1 MEHEPAVFR
10 NRYIRSSAL
19 WLSDRHHAEKSSD
32 AASFFPGYHTLLYRL
47 PTLRAGKGASPGKVD
62 PDVESLCIGVKLCIR
77 HLPRRCQTKGH
88 LKKVYVSHNE
98 NVNIILAVSKSMVTH
113 LK

>member
-1 MEHEPAVFR
+1 MGHQPAVFH
-10 NRYIRSSAL
+10 NRYIDPRNSGCQVGIMLKKVQMPPAL
-19 WLSDRHHAEKSSD
+19 FLGIIS
-32 AASFFPGYHTLLYRL
+32 LYTRL
-47 PTLRAGKGASPGKVD
+47 PTLRAGKSASPGKVD
-62 PDVESLCIGVKLCIR
+62 PYVESLCIGVKLRIR

-98 NVNIILAVSKSMVTH
+98 TLNIILAISKSRITH